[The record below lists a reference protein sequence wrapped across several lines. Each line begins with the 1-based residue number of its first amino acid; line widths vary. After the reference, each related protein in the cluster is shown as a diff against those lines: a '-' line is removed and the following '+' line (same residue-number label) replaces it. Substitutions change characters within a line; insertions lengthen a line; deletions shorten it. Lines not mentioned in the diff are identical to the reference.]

1 MTRIRSNAYND
12 VLKFSRNH
20 RVRNHLEYLSF
31 FCSCFYRREVLPAAI
46 KTLKDGGYR
55 LVSVAE
61 CLGKEAYLKDPPPLP
76 KVSRFATHLQ
86 SKLSNGEL
94 LEVGFELQ
102 LILHLN
108 YHQAWS

>member
-1 MTRIRSNAYND
+1 
-12 VLKFSRNH
+12 V
-20 RVRNHLEYLSF
+20 
-31 FCSCFYRREVLPAAI
+31 FYRREVLPAAI

-76 KVSRFATHLQ
+76 KVSLFSTYSQ
-86 SKLSNGEL
+86 MKLSNDEL
-94 LEVGFELQ
+94 LEVGLKLQ

-108 YHQAWS
+108 GYKV